1 MRVLPSLAAALT
13 FMIPGVALAADS
25 APVPGTITTSVDDP
39 DGATPINAVFDDA
52 VKQALLAAHFMVLPG
67 KDHGRYVAVLSV
79 SHRGLGV
86 VRTPATGQSASVT
99 GAAVSVG
106 LSSHKWD
113 LQELA
118 ETKLEVRIF
127 RRGEAQV
134 AWHGAALTTAIDNTV
149 SGQPSVVAQK
159 LANALFRQY
168 PMTSDTPIGVP

>member
-1 MRVLPSLAAALT
+1 MRVLPSLVAALAFILPAT
-13 FMIPGVALAADS
+13 AQAADS

-39 DGATPINAVFDDA
+39 GGSSIDAVFDDA

-67 KDHGRYVAVLSV
+67 QGHGRYVAVLSV
-79 SHRGLGV
+79 THRGLGV
-86 VRTPATGQSASVT
+86 VRTPAPGQSASVS

-118 ETKLEVRIF
+118 ETRLEVRIF
-127 RRGEAQV
+127 RRGEAQP

-149 SGQPSVVAQK
+149 SGQPSMVAQK

-168 PMTSDTPIGVP
+168 PKTSDTPIGVP